1 MKKYL
6 LLLAILICSV
16 SYGQGCV
23 SGNCFNGEG
32 TYIWPNG
39 DKYYGSWLN
48 GKFDGKGDFLWFDGR
63 SYSGDWQNNKKHGEG
78 VFKWGNGAIYSGYW
92 HNDMKNGLGYY
103 LYPTGERYA
112 GEWKFGKQHGFGV
125 IFSRDDEIIQE
136 GVYVNDKFKYSQ
148 KFLPEDQGP
157 DRKNSQSHQPD
168 ILVSSGT
175 GFAVSYSGYI
185 LTNNHVVNGCER
197 VNIQFN
203 EESELVAKII
213 AIDDTHDLALLKIN
227 RSPLAVLSMDN
238 DGPQL
243 LNEIFVAGYP
253 FGNSISSSIKITKGI
268 VSSMK
273 GYGDNDSNIQIDAAI
288 QPGNSGGPI
297 LNEKA
302 NVIGVAVSKLD
313 AVKVLEN
320 LGVIP
325 ENINFGIKS
334 NIVKDFLNKNSI
346 SGLPGPNN
354 YSVSTKEFSD
364 MVSKATFFVSCI
376 MSVS

>member
-1 MKKYL
+1 MRKL
-6 LLLAILICSV
+6 FLLAAFLICSV
-16 SYGQGCV
+16 SYGQGCI

-32 TYIWPNG
+32 TYIWSNG
-39 DKYYGSWLN
+39 DKYYGSWIN
-48 GKFDGKGDFLWFDGR
+48 GEFNGSGKFLWFDGR
-63 SYSGDWQNNKKHGEG
+63 SYSGDWLNNKKHGEG
-78 VFKWGNGAIYSGYW
+78 VFKWKNGAIYSGYW

-112 GEWKFGKQHGFGV
+112 GEWKLGKQHGFGA
-125 IFSRDDEIIQE
+125 IFSEDDKIIQE

-148 KFLPEDQGP
+148 KFLPKDQYPNG
-157 DRKNSQSHQPD
+157 KNSQSRQNSR
-168 ILVSSGT
+168 LASSGT

-185 LTNNHVVNGCER
+185 LTNNHVVNGCEK

-203 EESELVAKII
+203 EELELIAKII
-213 AIDDTHDLALLKIN
+213 AIDNTHDLALLKIN
-227 RSPLAVLSMDN
+227 RSPLAVLPMDN

-243 LNEIFVAGYP
+243 LSDIFVAGYP

-268 VSSMK
+268 VSSMR

-297 LNEKA
+297 LDEKA

-334 NIVKDFLNKNSI
+334 NIVNDFLNKNSI
-346 SGLPGPNN
+346 SDLAEPNN
-354 YSVSTKEFSD
+354 FSVSTKEFSN
-364 MVSKATFFVSCI
+364 MIGKATFFVSCV
-376 MSVS
+376 MNVN